1 LATKDSNIYIDLKY
15 FEYLWPYTIWYKE
28 NLISK
33 EKYLML
39 LKEGEIQ
46 IETMFENV
54 LAYNSNGKYIKES
67 ANGRDFSDGSDA
79 KKTTACFH
87 RGRYDASVTGITTKF
102 GTLRVLM
109 LDSWNDKFYH
119 FKIPY
124 EAYKNLKMIEIQYGK
139 DKPEPQR
146 HTKWWVYEVDNLKE
160 LCK

>member
-1 LATKDSNIYIDLKY
+1 MATKDSNIYNDTKY
-15 FEYLWPYTIWYKE
+15 FEYLWPHTKWCSD

-33 EKYLML
+33 KQYLML

-54 LAYNSNGKYIKES
+54 LAFNSNGKYIKES
-67 ANGRDFSDGSDA
+67 ADGRDFSDGSDA

-87 RGRYDASVTGITTKF
+87 RGRYDASVTGITTKI

-119 FKIPY
+119 FKIPHD
-124 EAYKNLKMIEIQYGK
+124 AYKNLKMIEIQFGVN
-139 DKPEPQR
+139 KPEPQR
-146 HTKWWVYEVDNLKE
+146 HTKWWKYEVPSFKE